1 MGVLYAQVSDIK
13 ALMPLSAQQEEQAGV
28 LLQYASDRLRVAAS
42 RCGKALDE
50 MVNADSDYAS
60 AVRYTVVQ
68 AVINALG
75 RLAQNADA
83 AASGASQATQSALG
97 YSVTLTYSNA
107 GSFLWF
113 GKNDLRGLGIAV
125 QTYGALDLYGASGG
139 SKPPPY

>member
-1 MGVLYAQVSDIK
+1 MGAVYATVADIQQ
-13 ALMPLSAQQEEQAGV
+13 LRPLSEQEQQQAAV

-42 RCGKALDE
+42 RYGKALDE
-50 MVNADSDYAS
+50 MVNADGDYAS

-125 QTYGALDLYGASGG
+125 QTYGALDIFGTG
-139 SKPPPY
+139 